1 MRVAEDVDGLG
12 ACCAQAVEDVQNR
25 AGVKRKAPSMQDR
38 ARRLLFLEFVRVSG
52 IYLCYF
58 CFDAAAAVRG
68 SGVMSIDQ
76 IAQGRMYMLAR

>member
-12 ACCAQAVEDVQNR
+12 VCCAQAVEDVQNR
-25 AGVKRKAPSMQDR
+25 AGAKRKAPSMQDS

-52 IYLCYF
+52 IYLYF
-58 CFDAAAAVRG
+58 SFDVAAAVRG
-68 SGVMSIDQ
+68 SGVISIDQ

>member
-12 ACCAQAVEDVQNR
+12 ACCAQAVEDTQNR
-25 AGVKRKAPSMQDR
+25 TGVRRKAPSMQES
-38 ARRLLFLEFVRVSG
+38 ARRLLFLDLVRVSG
-52 IYLCYF
+52 ISLCYF
-58 CFDAAAAVRG
+58 CFDAAAAIGG